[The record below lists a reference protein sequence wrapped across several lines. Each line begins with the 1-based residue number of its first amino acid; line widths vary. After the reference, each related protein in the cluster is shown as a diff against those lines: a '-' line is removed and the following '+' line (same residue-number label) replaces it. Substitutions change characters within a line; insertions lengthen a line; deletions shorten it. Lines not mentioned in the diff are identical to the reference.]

1 MRPPE
6 SASAIGRP
14 DPEPHPNGVR
24 SILKVTPPEPN
35 GSEHGLDEPRPNSV
49 IMTMN
54 WLSRRGIRRAAMAGL
69 AVGLTA
75 LAALVIGG
83 TRSTERAT
91 AQVRASNEISSAWES
106 VFVELSKEDEALHSY
121 LATGTELDLTALRLV
136 IGSAD
141 SRLEWLAANGGSDE
155 AFQVAQ
161 LRHDL
166 EGYESTLR
174 AVVAAGERD
183 EQAQIAANVQPAA
196 LEFAGLRR
204 TSVANVDRQRGK
216 LESYLAAVDRRN
228 RALRSVAVAIVAVD
242 VGTFLLCAAILV
254 TYQRRVE
261 RAAESS
267 HHQAT
272 HDALTGLANRVL
284 FRDRAEQALR
294 VAARTHEP
302 VGLIA
307 LDLNG
312 FKQVNDTLGHH
323 SGDLLLK
330 HVATR
335 LIDCVRDTDT
345 IARLGGDEFAIVL
358 PNVTSVSDA
367 AEVARRVLD
376 SIRQPLL
383 LDGQLAEVGASI
395 GVAVFPE
402 HGDDTEFL
410 LQQADAAMYTAKR
423 GRLGVCV
430 VGPSC
435 LPSTAAGAIAESPQT
450 VRGLP
455 GV

>member
-1 MRPPE
+1 
-6 SASAIGRP
+6 
-14 DPEPHPNGVR
+14 
-24 SILKVTPPEPN
+24 
-35 GSEHGLDEPRPNSV
+35 
-49 IMTMN
+49 
-54 WLSRRGIRRAAMAGL
+54 MAGL
-69 AVGLTA
+69 AIG
-75 LAALVIGG
+75 LAALATLAISG

-91 AQVRASNEISSAWES
+91 AQVRASNEVMSEWER

-121 LATGTELDLTALRLV
+121 LATGTELDRTALRLV

-141 SRLEWLAANGGSDE
+141 RNLEWLAANGGSEE

-161 LRHDL
+161 LRQHYAR
-166 EGYESTLR
+166 YENTLR
-174 AVVAAGERD
+174 AV
-183 EQAQIAANVQPAA
+183 VQPAA

-204 TSVANVDRQRGK
+204 MSVANVERQRRALTG
-216 LESYLAAVDRRN
+216 YLAAVDGRN
-228 RALRSVAVAIVAVD
+228 RTLRSGAVAIIAVD
-242 VGTFLLCAAILV
+242 LGTFALCAAILV
-254 TYQRRVE
+254 AYQRRVE

-272 HDALTGLANRVL
+272 HDSLTGLANRVL

-294 VAARTHEP
+294 VAARTREP

-335 LIDCVRDTDT
+335 LADCVRDTDT

-358 PNVTSVSDA
+358 PNVTSVADA

-376 SIRQPLL
+376 AIRKPLP
-383 LDGQLAEVGASI
+383 LDGQPAEVGASI

-402 HGDDTEFL
+402 HGDDTEVL
-410 LQQADAAMYTAKR
+410 LQQADDAMYTAKR

-430 VGPSC
+430 ASAK
-435 LPSTAAGAIAESPQT
+435 SAAEVPASP
-450 VRGLP
+450 VA
-455 GV
+455 